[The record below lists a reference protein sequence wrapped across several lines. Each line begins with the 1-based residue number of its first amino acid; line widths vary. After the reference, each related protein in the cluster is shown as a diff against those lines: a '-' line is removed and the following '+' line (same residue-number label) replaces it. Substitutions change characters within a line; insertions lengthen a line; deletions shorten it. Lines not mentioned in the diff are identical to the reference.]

1 MKQQHLDWVLKL
13 FHNDLN
19 RGRNDIDVF
28 EYPVLDESLSDENTD
43 IIIWYHIN
51 KNDYSIATS
60 RQTIYKP

>member
-19 RGRNDIDVF
+19 MDRNDIDVF
-28 EYPVLDESLSDENTD
+28 EYPILDESLSNENKD
-43 IIIWYHIN
+43 VIIWYHIN

-60 RQTIYKP
+60 RETIYKP